1 MDTKYKNKYLK
12 YKKKYNNFK
21 KTHKITGGLPEII
34 IGLLSTL
41 PVTSTL
47 NIYNL
52 VESDQ
57 NLKTKISNLINK
69 TQTNSIIA
77 DKIIEEFQN

>member
-1 MDTKYKNKYLK
+1 MDSKYKIKYLK

-21 KTHKITGGLPEII
+21 KTHKITGGMPEIM

-41 PVTSTL
+41 PITSTL

-52 VESDQ
+52 VESNQ

-69 TQTNSIIA
+69 KQTNSNIA
-77 DKIIEEFQN
+77 DKIIQEFEN